1 MGIFVHFC
9 ALDDLILCEYT
20 YLGSYTYGTCI
31 PRVLGVGE
39 VLGMHYSANVNTT
52 GSLCD
57 VRVHR
62 NFALRSPMLNRYVTL
77 HNCTRYHRRPCARAS
92 TCDIHAH
99 STPCHK
105 VYKDIYS
112 SILCFY
118 NAAVILIETIAS
130 TRSDARVI
138 AKVPKITTSRELRTS
153 YL

>member
-1 MGIFVHFC
+1 MHFC
-9 ALDDLILCEYT
+9 AFDDLILCEYT
-20 YLGSYTYGTCI
+20 YLGSYLTFLWHVYTSCSRRG
-31 PRVLGVGE
+31 R
-39 VLGMHYSANVNTT
+39 GMHYSANVNTT

-62 NFALRSPMLNRYVTL
+62 NFALRSPVQSSLNRYVTL
-77 HNCTRYHRRPCARAS
+77 HNCTRYYRRPCARAS
-92 TCDIHAH
+92 ASDIHAH

-118 NAAVILIETIAS
+118 NATVIVIETNAS
-130 TRSDARVI
+130 ARSDARVI